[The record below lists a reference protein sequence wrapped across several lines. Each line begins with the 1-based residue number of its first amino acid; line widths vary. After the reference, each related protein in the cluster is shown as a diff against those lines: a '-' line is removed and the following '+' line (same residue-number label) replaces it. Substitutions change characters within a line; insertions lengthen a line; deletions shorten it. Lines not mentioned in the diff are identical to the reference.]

1 MLVFVLGFA
10 ACAFVVNRL
19 PPYQGTSPAASTAT
33 SLATYRPSTALRSGD
48 RYTIADAVTSVEPAV
63 VNIDTVGRA
72 PERESLE
79 QLWLRRWFGRPPT
92 RRDDSAVHGVASG
105 VIVRPDGYV
114 LTNNHVVE
122 DAERVI
128 VTLPDKRRFDG
139 QILGTD
145 PEDDL
150 AIVKIDGRDFP
161 TAPLGD
167 SARLRKGE
175 WVIAIGN
182 PLDFQNTVTVGVVS
196 AQRDGPFTVEGKTL
210 RHVIQTDAAINQGN
224 SGGALVNLSGELIG
238 INTAIVSTSSA
249 GGSIGIGFAIPVN
262 DARPVIAD
270 LIRYG
275 RVIRPWMGIRYAS
288 APVKAPAGAIPGL
301 LSDAVPDPH
310 ASGNA
315 GVVVDKVLHGSPAQ
329 EAGLHEGDVI
339 HRLDS
344 TTVDGTEDVYA
355 FMSHH
360 IPGQR
365 IRVLVRR
372 QGHPLALSVRL
383 GQKPHDADLQFRR

>member
-1 MLVFVLGFA
+1 MLVFVLGFT
-10 ACAFVVNRL
+10 ACAVVVHRL
-19 PPYQGTSPAASTAT
+19 PPYQGAPPIARAAP
-33 SLATYRPSTALRSGD
+33 SLASFRPSTVLKVGD
-48 RYTIADAVTSVEPAV
+48 RYTIADAVARVEPAV
-63 VNIDTVGRA
+63 VSIDTVGRA
-72 PERESLE
+72 PERETLE
-79 QLWLRRWFGRPPT
+79 ELWLRRWFGRPSPH
-92 RRDDSAVHGVASG
+92 RDDSAVHGVASG
-105 VIVRPDGYV
+105 VIVGAEGYV

-150 AIVKIDGRDFP
+150 AMVKIEGHGFP
-161 TAPLGD
+161 TAPMGN
-167 SARLRKGE
+167 SAGLRTGE

-196 AQRDGPFTVEGKTL
+196 AEREGPFPVEGKTL

-275 RVIRPWMGIRYAS
+275 QVIRPWMGIRYAA
-288 APVKAPAGAIPGL
+288 APVTAPAGELP
-301 LSDAVPDPH
+301 SPVTDAGPDLH
-310 ASGNA
+310 SKQNA
-315 GVVVDKVLHGSPAQ
+315 GVVVDKVLRGSPAD
-329 EAGLHEGDVI
+329 EGGLRGGDVI

-344 TTVDGTEDVYA
+344 TPVDGTEDVYA

-360 IPGQR
+360 SPGQR

-372 QGHPLALSVRL
+372 QGRPLALSVRL
-383 GQKPHDADLQFRR
+383 GQKPLDADVQFRP

>member
-1 MLVFVLGFA
+1 MLVFILGFT
-10 ACAFVVNRL
+10 ACAVIVNRL
-19 PPYQGTSPAASTAT
+19 PPYQGTPPVASTAPA
-33 SLATYRPSTALRSGD
+33 LATYHAPAVLKSEA
-48 RYTIADAVTSVEPAV
+48 RYTIADAVTRVEPAV
-63 VNIDTVGRA
+63 VSIDTVGHA
-72 PERESLE
+72 PERETLE
-79 QLWLRRWFGRPPT
+79 QLWLRRWFGRPPV

-105 VIVRPDGYV
+105 VMVRTDGYV

-122 DAERVI
+122 DAEHVI

-150 AIVKIDGRDFP
+150 AIVKIDGRGFP
-161 TAPLGD
+161 IAPLGD

-262 DARPVIAD
+262 DARPVIAE

-275 RVIRPWMGIRYAS
+275 RVIRPWIGIAYDQA
-288 APVKAPAGAIPGL
+288 
-301 LSDAVPDPH
+301 PDP
-310 ASGNA
+310 
-315 GVVVDKVLHGSPAQ
+315 
-329 EAGLHEGDVI
+329 
-339 HRLDS
+339 
-344 TTVDGTEDVYA
+344 
-355 FMSHH
+355 
-360 IPGQR
+360 
-365 IRVLVRR
+365 
-372 QGHPLALSVRL
+372 
-383 GQKPHDADLQFRR
+383 